1 MNYWYTQF
9 ASIRNVEM
17 HSKSLIVKLSNF
29 VERQKKM
36 ATVDTRYFFTHALTS
51 KVDESMYIKL

>member
-1 MNYWYTQF
+1 
-9 ASIRNVEM
+9 M